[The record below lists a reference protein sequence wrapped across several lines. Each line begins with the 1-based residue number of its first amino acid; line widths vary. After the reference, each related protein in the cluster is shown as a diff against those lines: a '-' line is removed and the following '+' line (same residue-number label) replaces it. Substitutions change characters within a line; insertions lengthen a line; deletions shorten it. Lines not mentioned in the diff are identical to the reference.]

1 MIGLGTIV
9 NASAVVVGAVLGM
22 LFHGGLKE
30 RFQNIVMKA
39 IGLSVIFIG
48 ISGAIENMLVVTGSE
63 VTATGTM
70 EMIIAMVIGGILGE
84 WIDIEKRMEQFG
96 EFLKR
101 KVKSKNDPLFVEGFV
116 SSSLIICIGAMAVV
130 GAIQDG
136 IYQDRTM
143 LYAKAV
149 LDFVIVMVL
158 ASTYGKGVAFS
169 ALPLF
174 VYQGLIT
181 LCAGL
186 IEPLLNETMLTNLS
200 ITGSVLICGVGLN
213 IGFGKQ
219 VKVGNLLPALLVAVL
234 LGIK

>member
-9 NASAVVVGAVLGM
+9 NAAAVVAGAVLGM

-48 ISGAIENMLVVTGSE
+48 ISGALENMLVVTDSGVE
-63 VTATGTM
+63 TVGTM
-70 EMIIAMVIGGILGE
+70 EMILAMVLGGILGE

-101 KVKSKNDPLFVEGFV
+101 KVKGKNDPLFVDGFV
-116 SSSLIICIGAMAVV
+116 SASLIICIGAMAVV

-136 IYQDRTM
+136 IYQDSTM

-158 ASTYGKGVAFS
+158 ASSYGKGVAFS

-174 VYQGLIT
+174 VYQGMIT

-200 ITGSVLICGVGLN
+200 ITGSVLIFGVGLN

>member
-9 NASAVVVGAVLGM
+9 NGLAVVVGAVLGM
-22 LFHGGLKE
+22 VFHGGLKE
-30 RFQNIVMKA
+30 RFQSIVMKA

-48 ISGAIENMLVVTGSE
+48 ISGAVENMLVVTGSE
-63 VTATGTM
+63 VAATGTM

-143 LYAKAV
+143 LYAKAKRV
-149 LDFVIVMVL
+149 
-158 ASTYGKGVAFS
+158 SGKGRKA
-169 ALPLF
+169 
-174 VYQGLIT
+174 
-181 LCAGL
+181 
-186 IEPLLNETMLTNLS
+186 MDLS
-200 ITGSVLICGVGLN
+200 GMR
-213 IGFGKQ
+213 
-219 VKVGNLLPALLVAVL
+219 
-234 LGIK
+234 

>member
-9 NASAVVVGAVLGM
+9 NAVAVVAGAVLGM

-48 ISGAIENMLVVTGSE
+48 ISGALENMFVITEAGIETV
-63 VTATGTM
+63 GTM
-70 EMIIAMVIGGILGE
+70 EMILAMVIGGLLGE
-84 WIDIEKRMEQFG
+84 WIDIEKRMERFG
-96 EFLKR
+96 EFLKN
-101 KVKSKNDPLFVEGFV
+101 KVRSKNDPLFVEGFV
-116 SSSLIICIGAMAVV
+116 AASLIICIGAMAVV

-169 ALPLF
+169 AIPLF

-200 ITGSVLICGVGLN
+200 ITGSVLIFGVGLN

-219 VKVGNLLPALLVAVL
+219 VKVGNLLPALLLAVL
-234 LGIK
+234 FGI

>member
-22 LFHGGLKE
+22 VLHGGLKE
-30 RFQNIVMKA
+30 RFQSIVMKA

-48 ISGAIENMLVVTGSE
+48 ISGAVENMLVVTGSE

-149 LDFVIVMVL
+149 LDFIIVMVL

>member
-9 NASAVVVGAVLGM
+9 NAAAVVVGAVLGM

-39 IGLSVIFIG
+39 IGLSVMFIG
-48 ISGAIENMLVVTGSE
+48 ISGALENMLVVTAAGVE
-63 VTATGTM
+63 TTGTM
-70 EMIIAMVIGGILGE
+70 EMIIALVIGGILGE

-96 EFLKR
+96 EFLKN
-101 KVKSKNDPLFVEGFV
+101 KVRSKNDPLFVEGFV
-116 SSSLIICIGAMAVV
+116 SASLIICIGAMAVV

-158 ASTYGKGVAFS
+158 ASSYGKGVAFS

-186 IEPLLNETMLTNLS
+186 IEPLLNESMLNNLS
-200 ITGSVLICGVGLN
+200 ITGSVLIFGVGLN

-219 VKVGNLLPALLVAVL
+219 VKVGNLLPALLLAVL
-234 LGIK
+234 FGIK

>member
-9 NASAVVVGAVLGM
+9 NALAVVVGAVLGM
-22 LFHGGLKE
+22 VFHGGLKE
-30 RFQNIVMKA
+30 RFQSIVMKA

-48 ISGAIENMLVVTGSE
+48 ISGAVENMLVVTDSE
-63 VTATGTM
+63 VATTGTM

-158 ASTYGKGVAFS
+158 ASSYGKGVAFS

-186 IEPLLNETMLTNLS
+186 IEPLLNETMLKNLS

>member
-9 NASAVVVGAVLGM
+9 NAVAVVAGAVLGM

-48 ISGAIENMLVVTGSE
+48 ISGALENMFVVTESGIE
-63 VTATGTM
+63 TVGTM
-70 EMIIAMVIGGILGE
+70 EMILAMVIGGLLGE

-96 EFLKR
+96 EFLKN

-116 SSSLIICIGAMAVV
+116 AASLIICIGAMAVV

-169 ALPLF
+169 AIPLF

-181 LCAGL
+181 LCAGM

-200 ITGSVLICGVGLN
+200 ITGSVLIFGVGLN

-219 VKVGNLLPALLVAVL
+219 VKVGNLLPALLLAVL
-234 LGIK
+234 FGI

>member
-101 KVKSKNDPLFVEGFV
+101 KVKSLQVIMFLIYSSRLFLHPKMMRFQ
-116 SSSLIICIGAMAVV
+116 SSSSNV
-130 GAIQDG
+130 
-136 IYQDRTM
+136 T
-143 LYAKAV
+143 
-149 LDFVIVMVL
+149 
-158 ASTYGKGVAFS
+158 T
-169 ALPLF
+169 
-174 VYQGLIT
+174 
-181 LCAGL
+181 
-186 IEPLLNETMLTNLS
+186 
-200 ITGSVLICGVGLN
+200 
-213 IGFGKQ
+213 
-219 VKVGNLLPALLVAVL
+219 
-234 LGIK
+234 

>member
-9 NASAVVVGAVLGM
+9 NAVAVVAGAVLGM

-39 IGLSVIFIG
+39 IGLFVIFIG
-48 ISGAIENMLVVTGSE
+48 ISGALENMFVITEAGIETV
-63 VTATGTM
+63 GTM
-70 EMIIAMVIGGILGE
+70 EMILAMVIGGLLGE
-84 WIDIEKRMEQFG
+84 WIDIEKRMERFG
-96 EFLKR
+96 EFLKN
-101 KVKSKNDPLFVEGFV
+101 KVRSKNDPLFVEGFV
-116 SSSLIICIGAMAVV
+116 AASLIICIGAMAVV

-169 ALPLF
+169 AIPLF

-200 ITGSVLICGVGLN
+200 ITGSVLIFGVGLN

-219 VKVGNLLPALLVAVL
+219 VKVGNLLPALLLAVL
-234 LGIK
+234 FGI

>member
-9 NASAVVVGAVLGM
+9 NAVAVVAGAVLGM

-48 ISGAIENMLVVTGSE
+48 ISGALENMFVVTESGIE
-63 VTATGTM
+63 TVGTM
-70 EMIIAMVIGGILGE
+70 EMILAMVIGGLLGE
-84 WIDIEKRMEQFG
+84 WIDIEKRMERFG
-96 EFLKR
+96 EFLKN
-101 KVKSKNDPLFVEGFV
+101 KVRSKNDPLFVEGFV
-116 SSSLIICIGAMAVV
+116 AASLIICIGAMAVV

-169 ALPLF
+169 AIPLF

-181 LCAGL
+181 LCAGM

-200 ITGSVLICGVGLN
+200 ITGSVLIFGVGLN

-219 VKVGNLLPALLVAVL
+219 VKVGNLLPALLLAVL
-234 LGIK
+234 FGI

>member
-9 NASAVVVGAVLGM
+9 NAAAVVAGAVLGM
-22 LFHGGLKE
+22 IFHGGLKE

-39 IGLSVIFIG
+39 VGLSVLFIG
-48 ISGAIENMLVVTGSE
+48 ISGALQNMLVITESGIETV
-63 VTATGTM
+63 GTM
-70 EMIIAMVIGGILGE
+70 EMILAMVLGGILGE

-101 KVKSKNDPLFVEGFV
+101 KVKGRNDPLFVEGFV
-116 SSSLIICIGAMAVV
+116 SASLIICIGAMAVV

-158 ASTYGKGVAFS
+158 ASTHGKGVAFS

-174 VYQGLIT
+174 VYQGMIT
-181 LCAGL
+181 LFAQA
-186 IEPLLNETMLTNLS
+186 IEPILNDTMLQNLS
-200 ITGSVLICGVGLN
+200 ITGSVLIFGVGLN

-219 VKVGNLLPALLVAVL
+219 VKVGNLLPALIFAVIF
-234 LGIK
+234 GIW